1 MNLGAW
7 MLKGWTVVE
16 ETKELNEPERWK
28 DNKRAIPLTFID
40 LLFGPSPLPTLAD
53 IPTEVKRRVCLK
65 KNKLVDSVKR
75 QHESQIR

>member
-1 MNLGAW
+1 MDLGAW

-28 DNKRAIPLTFID
+28 DNKRGIPLTLID
-40 LLFGPSPLPTLAD
+40 LLFGPVPPPTLAD
-53 IPTEVKRRVCLK
+53 IPRVVKRRVCLK
-65 KNKLVDSVKR
+65 KDKLVDSVKR

>member
-1 MNLGAW
+1 

-28 DNKRAIPLTFID
+28 DSKTAIPLTFID
-40 LLFGPSPLPTLAD
+40 LLFGPAPLPALAD

>member
-16 ETKELNEPERWK
+16 ENKELNEPERWK
-28 DNKRAIPLTFID
+28 DNKRGIPLTFVD
-40 LLFGPSPLPTLAD
+40 LLFGPAPLPTLAG

-75 QHESQIR
+75 QDESQIR